1 LDLSLG
7 VADVISRPSPLQ
19 AGLLLLAAA
28 LALAMPPRASS
39 EDAAVA
45 NYRGVIAVDKVG
57 NVIRFLD
64 PLLLLETAQLVP
76 SEKAVH
82 ELAISIDRNTAYVP
96 LYGSGVY
103 GANDTPNNKILIVN
117 LQSRQVSGVIDLGSF
132 LAPHGMVATRGG
144 KLWVVC
150 DLANK
155 LLLIDPAARAIEA
168 AYDVPGKG
176 AHFLALLPDESKLYI
191 SNKESAAQ
199 VFDTRER
206 VFTAAIASGNPAI
219 TSGNGSGFEGLAVTP
234 DGRRVVIADND
245 ASALHIIDTSTD
257 LEVARVPLRDI
268 AFTNAKRSRLVKLA
282 FSPNGRW
289 LVATAYATG
298 QAWIVDSRNYANQK
312 TVPVAKGP
320 QGIAFDPDGKSFIVS
335 SHDDGV
341 LTRVDLRTGKP
352 VAVYDGGTGIEV
364 LAFY

>member
-1 LDLSLG
+1 VLPD
-7 VADVISRPSPLQ
+7 RRHWT
-19 AGLLLLAAA
+19 LAAA
-28 LALAMPPRASS
+28 LATVMALAVSLQALGDDS
-39 EDAAVA
+39 AVA
-45 NYRGVIAVDKVG
+45 NYRGIIAVDKVG

-64 PLLLLETAQLVP
+64 PSSLLETAQLIP

-82 ELAISIDRNTAYVP
+82 ELALSFDRRTAFVP
-96 LYGSGVY
+96 LYGAGVY
-103 GANDTPNNKILIVN
+103 GANDTPNNKILIVD
-117 LQSRQVSGVIDLGSF
+117 LQSRTISGVIDLGSF

-155 LLLIDPAARAIEA
+155 LLLIDPAARTVEA
-168 AYDVPGKG
+168 SYDVPGKG
-176 AHFLALLPDESKLYI
+176 AHFLALLPDEFKLYI

-199 VFDTRER
+199 VFDTRAR
-206 VFTAAIASGNPAI
+206 VFTAEIASGNPAI
-219 TSGNGSGFEGLAVTP
+219 KSGNGSGFEGLAVAP
-234 DGRRVVIADND
+234 DGRHVVIADND
-245 ASALHIIDTSTD
+245 TSALHIIDTRTD
-257 LEVARVPLRDI
+257 RELARVPLRDI
-268 AFTNAKRSRLVKLA
+268 ALTNAKRSRLVKLA

-298 QAWIVDSRNYANQK
+298 QVWIVDSRNYRDQR
-312 TVPVAKGP
+312 TVSVAKGP

-341 LTRVDLRTGKP
+341 LTRIDLGTGKP
-352 VAVYDGGTGIEV
+352 VAVYDGGAGIEV

>member
-1 LDLSLG
+1 M
-7 VADVISRPSPLQ
+7 
-19 AGLLLLAAA
+19 
-28 LALAMPPRASS
+28 ALAMSLQALS
-39 EDAAVA
+39 DDTAVA
-45 NYRGVIAVDKVG
+45 NYRGVIAIDKVG

-64 PLLLLETAQLVP
+64 PSSLLETAQLMP

-82 ELAISIDRNTAYVP
+82 ELALSIDRRTAFVP
-96 LYGSGVY
+96 LYGAGVY
-103 GANDTPNNKILIVN
+103 GANDTPNNKILIVD
-117 LQSRQVSGVIDLGSF
+117 LQSRTISDVIDLGSF
-132 LAPHGMVATRGG
+132 LAPHGMVATRGR

-155 LLLIDPAARAIEA
+155 LLLIDPATRAVEA
-168 AYDVPGKG
+168 SYDVPGKG

-199 VFDTRER
+199 VFDTEAR
-206 VFTAAIASGNPAI
+206 VFNAEIASVNSAI
-219 TSGNGSGFEGLAVTP
+219 KSGNGSGFEGLAVTP
-234 DGRRVVIADND
+234 DGHQVVIADND
-245 ASALHIIDTSTD
+245 TSALHIIDTRTD
-257 LEVARVPLRDI
+257 RELARVPLRDI
-268 AFTNAKRSRLVKLA
+268 ALTNAKRSRLVKLA
-282 FSPNGRW
+282 FSPSGRW

-298 QAWIVDSRNYANQK
+298 QVWIVDSRNYRDQR

-341 LTRVDLRTGKP
+341 LTRIDLGSGKP
-352 VAVYDGGTGIEV
+352 VAVYDGGAGIEV

>member
-1 LDLSLG
+1 MTAKPSLL
-7 VADVISRPSPLQ
+7 R
-19 AGLLLLAAA
+19 AGLLLLSAA
-28 LALAMPPRASS
+28 LAPTMPPQATSG
-39 EDAAVA
+39 DAPVTA
-45 NYRGVIAVDKVG
+45 YRGVIAVDKVG
-57 NVIRFLD
+57 NLIRFLD
-64 PLLLLETAQLVP
+64 PVSLLETAHLAP

-82 ELAISIDRNTAYVP
+82 ELAISIDRTTAYVP

-103 GANDTPNNKILIVN
+103 GANDAPNNKILIIN
-117 LQSRQVSGVIDLGSF
+117 LLTRQISDVIDLGSF

-150 DLANK
+150 DIANK

-176 AHFLALLPDESKLYI
+176 AHFVALLPDESKLYI

-199 VFDTRER
+199 VFDTRR
-206 VFTAAIASGNPAI
+206 RIFTGAIASAKPAVG
-219 TSGNGSGFEGLAVTP
+219 SGNGSGFEGLAVTP

-245 ASALHIIDTSTD
+245 ACALHIIDTGTD
-257 LEVARVPLRDI
+257 LEIARVPLRQV
-268 AFTNAKRSRLVKLA
+268 ALTNAKRSRLVKLA
-282 FSPNGRW
+282 FSPSGRW

-298 QAWIVDSRNYANQK
+298 QVWIVDATNYANQK

-320 QGIAFDPDGKSFIVS
+320 QGIAFDPDGRTVIVS
-335 SHDDGV
+335 SHDDGL
-341 LTRVDLRTGKP
+341 LTRIDLRTARP
-352 VAVYDGGTGIEV
+352 VAAYDGGAGIEV